1 MDLRNH
7 RFMDLLEYIIKIKI
21 REMVKMKKLSF
32 MQMTKLGKVL
42 KYRELNLLQEF
53 ELEEQHRLYKIFEN
67 DEEEFKQEF
76 RRVAVEF
83 RDAEEVQKETQQ
95 ADKSKD
101 IQDKV
106 DVSNEKTLAK
116 QGVYNPSD
124 VLLKA
129 MSSNGTGADFGKWF
143 TGIGSLTLNP
153 KDQMIANFFK
163 VVQKQLF
170 LVIAQQD
177 EQIKLLKQQNEKLIE
192 QNDQM
197 IELMKQIAN
206 K

>member
-1 MDLRNH
+1 
-7 RFMDLLEYIIKIKI
+7 
-21 REMVKMKKLSF
+21 MKKLSF

-53 ELEEQHRLYKIFEN
+53 ELEEQHRLYEIFEN
-67 DEEEFKQEF
+67 DVEEFKQEF

-83 RDAEEVQKETQQ
+83 RDAEEVQKEIQQ
-95 ADKSKD
+95 VDKAKD

-106 DVSNEKTLAK
+106 ANEKTLAK
-116 QGVYNPSD
+116 QGIHNPSD

-177 EQIKLLKQQNEKLIE
+177 EQIKLLNQQNEKLIE
-192 QNDQM
+192 QNEQM

>member
-1 MDLRNH
+1 MKNLK
-7 RFMDLLEYIIKIKI
+7 M
-21 REMVKMKKLSF
+21 REMMRI
-32 MQMTKLGKVL
+32 QKVL
-42 KYRELNLLQEF
+42 NKNEAKLFFRF
-53 ELEEQHRLYKIFEN
+53 ELEEQHRLYGILEN

-76 RRVAVEF
+76 RRIALEF
-83 RDAEEVQKETQQ
+83 RDIEEVQKETQK

-129 MSSNGTGADFGKWF
+129 MNSNGTGADFGKWF
-143 TGIGSLTLNP
+143 TGIGGLTLNA

-177 EQIKLLKQQNEKLIE
+177 EHIKLLEEQNETLKQQNE
-192 QNDQM
+192 
-197 IELMKQIAN
+197 QIINLLTQLVN